1 MDTIT
6 ISGYT
11 FTVPTPFAA
20 GHVCT
25 EAEANVLNRQMH
37 ANLRRNFAKRV
48 EEVLFSTDSPTQKQA
63 VTISLQGELN
73 ALSTTYAFGGPNPIS
88 AEALVIA
95 EQIVRQSLRA
105 RKLNVTDYTKAQLID
120 QAETL
125 LAGPQGPEIR
135 SLAETRTKMIRNA
148 AAKELARVVGEGR

>member
-25 EAEANVLNRQMH
+25 EAEAGVLNRALH
-37 ANLRRNFAKRV
+37 ANLRRNFAKTVDEAR
-48 EEVLFSTDSPTQKQA
+48 EDMRNGTWNGDQRTLQA
-63 VTISLQGELN
+63 AFDIFARDYQ
-73 ALSTTYAFGGPNPIS
+73 FGGTDPVA

-120 QAETL
+120 QAEAL
-125 LAGPQGPEIR
+125 LEGPQGPEIR

>member
-20 GHVCT
+20 GHTCT
-25 EAEANVLNRQMH
+25 EAEAGVLNRALH
-37 ANLRRNFAKRV
+37 ANLRRNFARRV
-48 EEVLFSTDSPTQKQA
+48 EEVSNNGSVG
-63 VTISLQGELN
+63 VTPNRQTFLQDELDIM
-73 ALSTTYAFGGPNPIS
+73 SRSYKFGGIDPCE

-120 QAETL
+120 QAEAL

-135 SLAETRTKMIRNA
+135 ALAETRTKMIRNA